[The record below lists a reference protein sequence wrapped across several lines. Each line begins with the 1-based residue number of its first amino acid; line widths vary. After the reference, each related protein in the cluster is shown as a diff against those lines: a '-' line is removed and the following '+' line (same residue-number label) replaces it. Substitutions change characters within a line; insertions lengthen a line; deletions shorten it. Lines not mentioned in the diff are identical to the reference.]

1 MDSRNGSKVNGMA
14 EAGGEVTVAKGYS
27 YRTYAVG
34 RFYNKEGV
42 LLERVTATSK
52 TVAH

>member
-1 MDSRNGSKVNGMA
+1 MDSRNGSKVNGTA
-14 EAGGEVTVAKGYS
+14 AAGGEVTVAKGYS